1 MVAWLAVGLV
11 KPFRALRYDAQ
22 RAGRLDD
29 LVAPPHDVIT
39 PEMRERLLAASPYN
53 AVRLVRPDDPADAA
67 RALLAWSES
76 GILVREE
83 NPAAWILEEEFV
95 GPDGVE
101 RRRRGVVARVRL
113 EPYST
118 GHVLPHERTFAD
130 AKQARLP
137 LLRAT
142 RTKLSPIFLLHEG
155 ESPRQPSGPP
165 AITATLDRTTSR
177 IWRVD
182 DPGEIERELA
192 RVRGR
197 LFIADG
203 HHRYETA
210 LRFHEEEKREE
221 TAYVLA
227 ALVSRKDEGVTI
239 FPTHRVVRGTVPEL
253 DGLFRLTDLP
263 GGAAEA
269 LAALAELP
277 RERPAFVLLSSDRA
291 VLVESDREGL
301 DTEILDELQLES
313 VRYTPSAAEAEAAVR
328 DGSATGAFLVRAP
341 TLEQVEEVALA
352 GERLPEKTTYFYPK
366 LTCGLLFSPFDE

>member
-1 MVAWLAVGLV
+1 MVAWLAVGFV
-11 KPFRALRYDAQ
+11 KPFRALRYDAE

-39 PEMRERLLAASPYN
+39 AEMHERLLAASPYN
-53 AVRLVRPDDPADAA
+53 AVRLIRPDDPAEAA
-67 RALLAWSES
+67 RALVAWSEG
-76 GILVREE
+76 GILVREGK
-83 NPAAWILEEEFV
+83 PAAWILEEEFV

-101 RRRRGVVARVRL
+101 RRRRGLVARVRL

-155 ESPRQPSGPP
+155 DSPQTPSGPP
-165 AITATLDRTTSR
+165 VLAATLGRTTSR
-177 IWRVD
+177 VWRVE
-182 DPGEIERELA
+182 DPREIERELG

-197 LFIADG
+197 FLIADG

-227 ALVSRKDEGVTI
+227 ALVSREDKGVTI
-239 FPTHRVVRGTVPEL
+239 FPTHRVVDGTVPEL
-253 DGLFRLTDLP
+253 DGRFRLTDLP

-269 LAALAELP
+269 LATLAELP
-277 RERPAFVLLSSDRA
+277 RDRPAFVLLSRDRA
-291 VLVESDREGL
+291 VLAESDHEGL
-301 DTEILDELQLES
+301 DTEILDDLPLEG
-313 VRYTPSAAEAEAAVR
+313 VRYTPSAVEAEAAVR
-328 DGSATGAFLVRAP
+328 DGSATAAFLVRAP

-366 LTCGLLFSPFDE
+366 LTCGLLFAPFDE